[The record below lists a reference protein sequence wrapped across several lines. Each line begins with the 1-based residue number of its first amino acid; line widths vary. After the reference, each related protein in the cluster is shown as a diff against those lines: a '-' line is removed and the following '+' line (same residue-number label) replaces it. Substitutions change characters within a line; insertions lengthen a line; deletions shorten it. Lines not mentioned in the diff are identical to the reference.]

1 MPKIYDKH
9 DNYEISY
16 MSYVQQV
23 SWYKVTVDLPP
34 AQTPINL
41 IISNGFISTDNL
53 FVMQESA
60 KS

>member
-16 MSYVQQV
+16 MYYVQQV

-41 IISNGFISTDNL
+41 IISNVWSVKF
-53 FVMQESA
+53 
-60 KS
+60 